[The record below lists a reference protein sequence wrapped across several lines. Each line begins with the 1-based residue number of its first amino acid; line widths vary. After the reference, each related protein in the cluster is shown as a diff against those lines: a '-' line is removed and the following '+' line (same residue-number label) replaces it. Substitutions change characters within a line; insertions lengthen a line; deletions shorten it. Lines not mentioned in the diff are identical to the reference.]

1 MTDQGQPPV
10 FAGGP
15 NAICFTCGGFKKV
28 SDPRLYMIQA
38 TEDLMTGMT
47 LAEWRGCP
55 QCGGDGI
62 LAGLRPPV

>member
-1 MTDQGQPPV
+1 MTDEGQPPV
-10 FAGGP
+10 FDRGP

-38 TEDLMTGMT
+38 TEDLTTGMT

-62 LAGLRPPV
+62 LTGIRPPV